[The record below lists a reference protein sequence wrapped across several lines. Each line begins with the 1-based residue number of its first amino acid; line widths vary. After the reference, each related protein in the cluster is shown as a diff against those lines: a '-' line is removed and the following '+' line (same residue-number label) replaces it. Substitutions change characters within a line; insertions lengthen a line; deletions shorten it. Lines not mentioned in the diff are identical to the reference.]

1 MDIETV
7 ADNLQ
12 RPIGYQGPIN
22 RYTVVPLLVNHT
34 RRNAVVEVQSKD
46 EVLNGTIWVIQEA
59 HFGRFTGGGP
69 V

>member
-1 MDIETV
+1 MDINTV

-12 RPIGYQGPIN
+12 RPIGYRGPIGTH
-22 RYTVVPLLVNHT
+22 TVVPLLVNHT

-59 HFGRFTGGGP
+59 HFGRFFKG
-69 V
+69 